1 MEGEV
6 GRSWEDW
13 GVNSSQGILCADKE
27 LLSIKEKQKK
37 EKKV

>member
-1 MEGEV
+1 M
-6 GRSWEDW
+6 GRSWEDCGGW
-13 GVNSSQGILCADKE
+13 GDSSQDILCADKE